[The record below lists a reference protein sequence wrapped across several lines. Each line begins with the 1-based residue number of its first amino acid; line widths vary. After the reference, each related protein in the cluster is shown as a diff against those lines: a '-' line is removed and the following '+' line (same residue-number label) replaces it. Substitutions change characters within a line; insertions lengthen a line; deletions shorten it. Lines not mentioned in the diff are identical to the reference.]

1 MIAKINIHH
10 VHMID
15 IGTGDSF
22 NNSVYV
28 NKTDDISADE
38 FDKMIGTARVS
49 HFKYV
54 GTACERLIMQV
65 M

>member
-1 MIAKINIHH
+1 
-10 VHMID
+10 MID